1 MEIKKVVVIGSGTMG
16 SGIAAHLCNANI
28 PVTLL
33 DLKTDIS
40 EKARDNIQRSKPPL
54 LLDKSKINNI
64 KVGNIFENF
73 SEVKEADWVVEAVV
87 ERIDVKHDIYEKIF
101 KERKK
106 GAIVSSNTS
115 SIPIKV
121 LSQNLTEGEKKDF
134 CITHF
139 FNPVRYMALLEIVKN
154 ENNDLE
160 KINALKKFCEIEL
173 GKGAIVCN
181 DTPGFLGNRVGV
193 YAMQIAMTEA
203 FKMKLSIEEADAIFG
218 RPMGIPK
225 TGIFGLYDL
234 IGIDLMADVLKSFI
248 KELPKTDNFHEV
260 AKEIPLVKKLIET
273 GYTGRKGKGGFYRI
287 NKTDGKKVMEAL
299 NLETGEYHA
308 SKKINIK
315 SGKVDLVALINRD
328 DKYGKYAW
336 SVISKIIKYASSLIP
351 GITKEFNDIDEAMR
365 LGFNW
370 SKGPFE
376 MLEEIG
382 VDNFFNKV
390 DEYGNIDFLE
400 NLAKSKN
407 EKFYGERQKYTD
419 IETLGKVKKKATSI
433 DGNDSAKIYRF
444 KDYNIVEFTTKA
456 NALDYD
462 SMDALNKATDKP
474 LIIINESM
482 QFSAGVNLSYTMN
495 YADKRD
501 FKSIEKFIKYF
512 QETCKQL
519 KYSDHPVISAPSGLT
534 LGGGFEVMVQSNFVA
549 SHTNIVVGLVET
561 IVGLVPAGGGCKEML
576 ARWLETEEA
585 KKDPHYAPLRVFD
598 IIGNAKTAT
607 SPVEAEPLKYLRAKD
622 KKIMNRN
629 SLLEVS
635 KKIIEENRDFKTPS
649 ENSFNL
655 PGKAVKDE
663 MIKTLEKLYDD
674 KIILD
679 HGMEVGKELA
689 NVLSGGDTTI
699 DKTLSE
705 DDMFKLELD
714 SFMRLIETKKTQE
727 RIKHTLATGK
737 PLVNYYF
744 LLFFIFYF
752 FITKFFNYL
761 LFFSYL
767 LQIKFSFPFFYS
779 FIFFY
784 NSFFFCNSSFNY
796 FLFF

>member
-1 MEIKKVVVIGSGTMG
+1 MNIKNVVVIGSGTMG

-33 DLKTDIS
+33 DLKTEIS
-40 EKARDNIQRSKPPL
+40 EKARERIHKSRPPL
-54 LLDKSKINNI
+54 LIDKSKINNI
-64 KVGNIFENF
+64 KIGNISDNF
-73 SEVKEADWVVEAVV
+73 DVVKEADWIVEAVV
-87 ERIDVKHDIYEKIF
+87 ERIDVKHQIYEKIF
-101 KERKK
+101 KSRKV

-121 LSQNLTEGEKKDF
+121 LSQNLTDTEKKDF

-139 FNPVRYMALLEIVKN
+139 FNPVRYMGLLEIVKN
-154 ENNDLE
+154 ENTDLN
-160 KINALKKFCEIEL
+160 KINQLKEFCEIEL

-203 FKMKLSIEEADAIFG
+203 FKMKLSVEEADAIFG

-225 TGIFGLYDL
+225 TGVFGLYDL

-248 KELPKTDNFHEV
+248 KELPKTDEFHEV

-287 NKTDGKKVMEAL
+287 NKSGATKVMEAI
-299 NLETGEYHA
+299 NLETGDYSP
-308 SKKINIK
+308 SKKIDIK
-315 SGKVDLVALINRD
+315 SDKVDLCGLINRKD
-328 DKYGKYAW
+328 RYGEYAW
-336 SVISKIIKYASSLIP
+336 SVISRIIKYASSLVP
-351 GITKEFNDIDEAMR
+351 GITNQFNDIDEAMR

-370 SKGPFE
+370 AKGPFE

-382 VDNFFNKV
+382 VKNFFNKV
-390 DEYGNIDFLE
+390 EDFSGNNFLE
-400 NLAKSKN
+400 ELNKSKN
-407 EKFYGERQKYTD
+407 ENFYGERQKYTN
-419 IETLGKVKKKATSI
+419 IETLGKVKKTAVRL
-433 DGNDSAKIYRF
+433 DGNDSAKIFRF
-444 KDYNIVEFTTKA
+444 NDYNIVEFTTKA

-462 SMDALNKATDKP
+462 SMDALKKATDKP
-474 LIIINESM
+474 LVIINESM
-482 QFSAGVNLSYTMN
+482 QFSAGVNLTYTMQFAEKN
-495 YADKRD
+495 D

-512 QETCKQL
+512 QETCKHL
-519 KYSDHPVISAPSGLT
+519 KYSKYPVISAPSGLT

-561 IVGLVPAGGGCKEML
+561 IVGLIPAGGGCKEML
-576 ARWLETEEA
+576 GRWLETEEA
-585 KKDPHYAPLRVFD
+585 KKDPNFAPLKVFD
-598 IIGNAKTAT
+598 IIGYGKTAT
-607 SPVEAEPLKYLRAKD
+607 SPVEAEPLKYLRPSD

-635 KKIIEENRDFKTPS
+635 KKILS
-649 ENSFNL
+649 ENKNFTAPEQLKFKL
-655 PGKAVKDE
+655 PGESVRVE
-663 MIKTLEKLYDD
+663 MNKIIEKLYNE

-679 HGMEVGKELA
+679 HGVEVAKELA

-705 DDMFKLELD
+705 DDLFKLELD
-714 SFMRLIETKKTQE
+714 AFMKLIETKKTQD

-737 PLVNYYF
+737 PLVN
-744 LLFFIFYF
+744 
-752 FITKFFNYL
+752 
-761 LFFSYL
+761 
-767 LQIKFSFPFFYS
+767 
-779 FIFFY
+779 
-784 NSFFFCNSSFNY
+784 
-796 FLFF
+796 